1 MNHLLDNVNCPQH
14 SAPLVHPDQKSKLA
28 MRNRKNVIEH
38 KFLRTCIRK
47 RLQSLVSLILILLIT
62 LPVYA
67 DKAKSAYNVGAKA
80 EAQNK
85 YDAAYEAYRQ
95 AYALKPKN
103 PQYLSAY
110 ARLRSYAAM
119 EHIRAGQ
126 LLRNSGKLPEAL
138 AEFQRAVEIDGSTPL
153 AQQEAQR
160 TADLIRRQARHE
172 DATGSTPQSPLAKMA
187 ADVAGPVELVPISS
201 SPVNLRLNSNA
212 DQAYKTIAKMAGINV
227 LFDPDYRPQHVSIEL
242 NDVTTREALQMLA
255 LESKTFWQPVSA
267 NTIIVAS
274 DSAGKRKELEGNVM
288 KAFYLRNVSTP
299 AELQEAANTVRG
311 LLDVSRVQLIPAQ
324 NAIVLRGTPDQ
335 MVLAEMLLAD
345 IDKPK
350 AEVVINIAVLEVS
363 RDRVR
368 TLGVSPPTSGS
379 IVLQAPG
386 SGTSTGG
393 GNQFPLNTISKLT
406 PGNFLVTIPGATLT
420 TLMSDSNT
428 KVLQNPEIRALDNE
442 KASLKIGD
450 RIPIATGSFGATAG
464 GVSPLVNTQF
474 QYLDV
479 GVNVDIVPHVHSEN
493 EVTLKMSLEIS
504 NVSGAQ
510 NIGGINQPVIGQRRI
525 DHETRLQDGDVSL
538 VGGILEDTETQ
549 ALSGYPWITKIP
561 ILKYLFAQEDKEKHE
576 KEIVFAITPHIVRP
590 QELTEQ
596 NLRVVDVGSGS
607 SVVLSH
613 KELKTAKPNSSTPPA
628 PPPPQTPVPQ
638 ASEPQATLPVP
649 PQSTPP
655 STP

>member
-1 MNHLLDNVNCPQH
+1 MQN
-14 SAPLVHPDQKSKLA
+14 QKTV
-28 MRNRKNVIEH
+28 MEH
-38 KFLRTCIRK
+38 KILRKCVRK
-47 RLQSLVSLILILLIT
+47 RLQSLVSLFLVLLIT

-67 DKAKSAYNVGAKA
+67 DKAKSAYNLGVKA

-85 YDAAYEAYRQ
+85 YDAAFEAYRQ
-95 AYALKPKN
+95 AYALKPRN
-103 PQYLSAY
+103 PQYLASY
-110 ARLRSYAAM
+110 TRLRSYAAI

-126 LLRNSGKLPEAL
+126 LLRNTGKLPEAF
-138 AEFQRAVEIDGSTPL
+138 AEFQRAAEIDSSTL
-153 AQQEAQR
+153 MAQQEAQR
-160 TADLIRRQARHE
+160 TAEMIRRQAQHE
-172 DATGSTPQSPLAKMA
+172 EPMSLTPQSPLAKMA
-187 ADVAGPVELVPISS
+187 AEIGGPIELQPISN

-212 DQAYKTIAKMAGINV
+212 DQAYKTIGKMAGINV
-227 LFDPDYRPQHVSIEL
+227 LIDPDYRPQHVSIEL

-267 NTIIVAS
+267 NTIIVAA
-274 DSAGKRKELEGNVM
+274 DTAGKRKELEGNVM
-288 KAFYLRNVSTP
+288 KAFYLRNIATP
-299 AELQEAANTVRG
+299 AELQEAANTIRG
-311 LLDVSRVQLIPAQ
+311 MLDVSRVQLIPAQ

-335 MVLAEMLLAD
+335 MVLAEMLLTD

-350 AEVVINIAVLEVS
+350 SEVVINIAVLEVS

-368 TLGVSPPTSGS
+368 TLGISPPTSSS
-379 IVLQAPG
+379 IVLTAPT
-386 SGTSTGG
+386 STTGTGGATTGG

-406 PGNFLVTIPGATLT
+406 PGDFLVTIPGATLSI
-420 TLMSDSNT
+420 LMSDSNT
-428 KVLQNPEIRALDNE
+428 KVIQNPEIRALDNE

-479 GVNVDIVPHVHSEN
+479 GVNVDIVPHIHSES

-504 NVSGAQ
+504 NVSSVQ

-549 ALSGYPWITKIP
+549 SLSGYPWITKIP
-561 ILKYLFAQEDKEKHE
+561 ILKYLFAQENKEKHE

-596 NLRVVDVGSGS
+596 NLRVVDVGNGNA
-607 SVVLSH
+607 VVLSH
-613 KELKTAKPNSSTPPA
+613 KELKTTKPNSSTPPA
-628 PPPPQTPVPQ
+628 TPTPRAPVPQ
-638 ASEPQATLPVP
+638 AAEPQANLPVP
-649 PQSTPP
+649 PPQPVPP
-655 STP
+655 SNP